1 MMSNEKLPVKSRT
14 FFRNAYKCIVVHV
27 CIFFFYSWCNLW
39 IIKMTNSIFWIFIFG
54 YFGYT
59 WLYPLI
65 SNSSFQKTGKHGEK
79 KYYVEWLLHF
89 ITAFSVCVCFFFIMM
104 EIFMWLTLK
113 RWTKPFS
120 CCYVYMYFILCTRS
134 FQQEHEIS
142 MQALNSW
149 CFPF

>member
-14 FFRNAYKCIVVHV
+14 FFFRNAYKCIVVHV

-59 WLYPLI
+59 WLYPLV
-65 SNSSFQKTGKHGEK
+65 SNLLFQKTGKRGEK

-89 ITAFSVCVCFFFIMM
+89 ISVLCVCLFFFIMM

-113 RWTKPFS
+113 HWTKPFS
-120 CCYVYMYFILCTRS
+120 CWYVLYIMR
-134 FQQEHEIS
+134 
-142 MQALNSW
+142 
-149 CFPF
+149 

>member
-1 MMSNEKLPVKSRT
+1 MMSNEKLQDI
-14 FFRNAYKCIVVHV
+14 FFRNAYNCIIVRVY
-27 CIFFFYSWCNLW
+27 IFFFTFGAIYEYFNKKWQ
-39 IIKMTNSIFWIFIFG
+39 NSIFWIFIFG

-59 WLYPLI
+59 WLYPLL
-65 SNSSFQKTGKHGEK
+65 SNLSFQRTGKRGEK

-89 ITAFSVCVCFFFIMM
+89 ITVFSVCVCFFIMM

-120 CCYVYMYFILCTRS
+120 CCYVYMYFTLLVRS
-134 FQQEHEIS
+134 FQLAYEIS
-142 MQALNSW
+142 MQALNSR